1 MLLWYYNT
9 CYYDIII
16 ATCYYDIIIHDIILS
31 NYLKW
36 VLSKPD
42 VQTKYLIKTLIQIN
56 IIKKKIIKI
65 KIIKFKN
72 Y

>member
-1 MLLWYYNT
+1 M
-9 CYYDIII
+9 
-16 ATCYYDIIIHDIILS
+16 S

-56 IIKKKIIKI
+56 IIKKKKIIKI